1 MDKEQKFFKSRHK
14 RNIRNLAA
22 WTTLWVLSLAL
33 VTFGHQLIW
42 DENTNISLVLII
54 VNLAIG
60 FGMILAN
67 VRHLKG
73 LDELQRQIHLEAMG
87 ICLGVALVAGIAY
100 STMDVTNVIAFH
112 AEISHLVLLMG
123 ITYLTTTLV
132 INYRYK

>member
-1 MDKEQKFFKSRHK
+1 MKKEQKFFRNRQK

-22 WTTLWVLSLAL
+22 WTLLWVLSLAL
-33 VTFGHQLIW
+33 VTFGHEFIW
-42 DENTNISLVLII
+42 NQHTTISLIVILINLII
-54 VNLAIG
+54 G
-60 FGMILAN
+60 FAMILAN

-87 ICLGVALVAGIAY
+87 ICLGVVLVAGIAY
-100 STMDVTNVIAFH
+100 STLDVTNVIAFD

-123 ITYLTTTLV
+123 ITYLATISV